1 MSDSVHPRP
10 VIVDFEAEHASAFR
24 DLNLIWIEDGFSV
37 EESDRRV
44 LDHPQVEIIDRGGFI
59 FVAMLDDEIAGVCA
73 LIPSGPR
80 LYQLAKMAVSPAIR
94 GRGIGRKLANA
105 AIDRARDKGATAVE
119 LFTNTVLAPAMG
131 LYNSL
136 GFTPAAFEGAEH
148 ARSNIRML
156 LTLSPGDDSESTR

>member
-10 VIVDFEAEHASAFR
+10 VIVDFDAAHAAAFR

-59 FVAMLDDEIAGVCA
+59 FVAMVDDEIAGVCA
-73 LIPSGPR
+73 LIRSGPR

-94 GRGIGRKLANA
+94 GRGIGRQLANA
-105 AIDRARDKGATAVE
+105 AIDRARDKGAVAVE

-131 LYNSL
+131 LYESL
-136 GFTPAAFEGAEH
+136 GFKPAVFEGAEH
-148 ARSNIRML
+148 TRSNIRML
-156 LTLSPGDDSESTR
+156 LELTQQDGNESAR